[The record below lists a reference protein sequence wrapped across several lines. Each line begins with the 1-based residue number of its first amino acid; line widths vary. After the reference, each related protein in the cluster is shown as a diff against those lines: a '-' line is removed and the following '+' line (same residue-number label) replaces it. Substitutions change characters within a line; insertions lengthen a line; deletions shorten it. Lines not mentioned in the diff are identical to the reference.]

1 MTGASVPC
9 VCGTAADA
17 AARGL
22 LPECPRHGVRAGAG
36 ASSEDTCC
44 DCGSWDGGHPGD
56 CRIWGCE
63 DEIGRMD
70 AEEVLLS
77 LADVCAERRFEV
89 FGELVRTTRS
99 GGLAIRG
106 RGADGKLWRSGPLSS
121 GELFERQLAIQAWSE
136 NGDGQMGTEGE
147 QHEREIGRWRVDGRG
162 QSVSR
167 EGELGL
173 EVARV
178 RAGGVVVR

>member
-1 MTGASVPC
+1 MTGASAPC
-9 VCGTAADA
+9 ACGTAADA

-22 LPECPRHGVRAGAG
+22 LAECPRHGLG
-36 ASSEDTCC
+36 
-44 DCGSWDGGHPGD
+44 
-56 CRIWGCE
+56 
-63 DEIGRMD
+63 
-70 AEEVLLS
+70 EEEMLLA
-77 LADVCAERRFEV
+77 LADVCAERRFEI

-106 RGADGKLWRSGPLSS
+106 RGADGKLWRSGTLHA
-121 GELFERQLAIQAWSE
+121 GELFERQLAIRMWSE
-136 NGDGQMGTEGE
+136 NEDGQMGTEGE

-162 QSVSR
+162 QGRAR

-178 RAGGVVVR
+178 RARGVVVR